1 MVLARNK
8 AVRYAVIAL
17 GLAAILV
24 AILSFFPW
32 NALRGPLASY
42 ASERL
47 HRPVTIGRLDVSPG
61 WTTRVTL
68 EGLTIGNAAWSQTQ
82 PMATF
87 PQMIFTFRLPSLLRL
102 SPTTTRLIEPDV
114 LLERNAEGESN
125 WDLEGAS
132 GGAAATIGSIDVERG
147 RVRYVDPTLRAR
159 IGGLLQTVPARGD
172 TPQMLEFSGKGT
184 LRGEPFEIEGR
195 SQGIAKLRDID
206 QPYGLALKARAGKT
220 TIAFNGTVVPAE
232 IQSIKGALHIEGPDL
247 SRLYPIVPSPL
258 PWTPPYDLRGD
269 LSHVGERWIFSGIE
283 GTVGDSDLA
292 GDFTL
297 DLSARRAATIADL
310 RSRRFDYKDLGG
322 FVGLPPGEPA
332 KKAQTAEQKR
342 EVQERS
348 ATYRVLP
355 RKPFDLGKL
364 REHDV
369 DLKFSGKSVKWQRF
383 PIDNLS
389 THMVL
394 KGGVMRF
401 EPLDFGIGG
410 GRVVS
415 NITLDVSERVPSA
428 RAKIDVR
435 NVELKRI
442 FPQLASPKGSA
453 GRFGARGEFRTRGSS
468 IADMLAAADG
478 EAAVAMRGGEASTL
492 ALALTNIDLARAAEL
507 LIGGD
512 ETAVIHCGV
521 AALHARDGVMT
532 PDVLVVDTSV
542 ALIAGSGSVD
552 FRNEKYDLHLEADS
566 KNPSLLALKGPIVIG
581 GTFGTPSIHPAPAP
595 LAARI
600 GAAVGLG
607 AIALPLA
614 LLPLIDLGDAPDA
627 DCRALY
633 QDARVQTGTNDSKGR
648 SGKDDGNH
656 RKGQGAG
663 KTAAKEAPDKAE
675 AKAPAEK
682 TAITGS
688 PKGRAN

>member
-1 MVLARNK
+1 
-8 AVRYAVIAL
+8 
-17 GLAAILV
+17 
-24 AILSFFPW
+24 
-32 NALRGPLASY
+32 
-42 ASERL
+42 
-47 HRPVTIGRLDVSPG
+47 
-61 WTTRVTL
+61 
-68 EGLTIGNAAWSQTQ
+68 
-82 PMATF
+82 
-87 PQMIFTFRLPSLLRL
+87 
-102 SPTTTRLIEPDV
+102 
-114 LLERNAEGESN
+114 
-125 WDLEGAS
+125 
-132 GGAAATIGSIDVERG
+132 
-147 RVRYVDPTLRAR
+147 
-159 IGGLLQTVPARGD
+159 
-172 TPQMLEFSGKGT
+172 
-184 LRGEPFEIEGR
+184 
-195 SQGIAKLRDID
+195 
-206 QPYGLALKARAGKT
+206 
-220 TIAFNGTVVPAE
+220 
-232 IQSIKGALHIEGPDL
+232 
-247 SRLYPIVPSPL
+247 
-258 PWTPPYDLRGD
+258 
-269 LSHVGERWIFSGIE
+269 
-283 GTVGDSDLA
+283 
-292 GDFTL
+292 
-297 DLSARRAATIADL
+297 
-310 RSRRFDYKDLGG
+310 
-322 FVGLPPGEPA
+322 
-332 KKAQTAEQKR
+332 
-342 EVQERS
+342 
-348 ATYRVLP
+348 
-355 RKPFDLGKL
+355 
-364 REHDV
+364 
-369 DLKFSGKSVKWQRF
+369 
-383 PIDNLS
+383 
-389 THMVL
+389 
-394 KGGVMRF
+394 
-401 EPLDFGIGG
+401 
-410 GRVVS
+410 
-415 NITLDVSERVPSA
+415 
-428 RAKIDVR
+428 
-435 NVELKRI
+435 
-442 FPQLASPKGSA
+442 
-453 GRFGARGEFRTRGSS
+453 
-468 IADMLAAADG
+468 MLAAADG